1 VLDIAVYYD
10 IIVLTMYVDES
21 FSKQKGKTYK
31 RVLLRESYRKNGAVK
46 HRTIANISKC
56 SEEEIKAI
64 KLALKHKKNL
74 TKLESGESIKDKVKS
89 KQGLSVGAICLI
101 KALADRLHITR
112 ALGNSR
118 MGKLALWQIMAR
130 VIDQGSRLSAVRL
143 AGRHAICDLINL
155 TSFNEDDLYEN
166 LDWLCKNQ
174 AKIEKRIFDMR
185 YKGQEKPKLYL
196 YDVTSS
202 YLEGVENELGDW
214 GYPRD
219 GKKGKL
225 QIVIGLLTDG
235 EGVPVSVEVFKGNT
249 KDTKTFLSQVKKIA
263 NRFEIEEVTMV
274 GDRGMIK
281 SAQIKDLKEEHFHYI
296 TAITKPQIK
305 KLINDEIFQLGLFSE
320 DVCEVDNDGI
330 RYILRR
336 NPIRVEE
343 IEQTRYEKI
352 DKIKRLIE
360 AKNKY
365 LADHQKAK
373 ESVALRDI
381 KKKVTKLKLSKFVEV
396 EAKNRILSI
405 KIDEEKKGEISLLDG
420 CYVIKTDI
428 EKKDASADT
437 VHERYKDL
445 ALVEQGFRTIKTGI
459 LETRPI
465 FVRKEN
471 RTRGHVFVVSLAYRI
486 VHELQKLWADMDLTV
501 QEGIEE
507 LIGIDCREIKIGDI
521 TVNQIPQPRG
531 LGEKLLKTAKVILPE
546 ALPNRNIF
554 VATRRKLPSRRKIS
568 LKSA

>member
-1 VLDIAVYYD
+1 
-10 IIVLTMYVDES
+10 
-21 FSKQKGKTYK
+21 
-31 RVLLRESYRKNGAVK
+31 
-46 HRTIANISKC
+46 
-56 SEEEIKAI
+56 
-64 KLALKHKKNL
+64 
-74 TKLESGESIKDKVKS
+74 
-89 KQGLSVGAICLI
+89 
-101 KALADRLHITR
+101 
-112 ALGNSR
+112 
-118 MGKLALWQIMAR
+118 IMAR

-281 SAQIKDLKEEHFHYI
+281 RAQIKYLKEEHFHYI

-305 KLINDEIFQLGLFSE
+305 KLINDEIFQLDLFSE

-343 IEQTRYEKI
+343 IEQTRYEKT

-381 KKKVTKLKLSKFVEV
+381 KKKLTNLKLSKFVAV

-428 EKKDASADT
+428 GKKDASADT

-445 ALVEQGFRTIKTGI
+445 ALVEQGFRTIKTGV

-465 FVRKEN
+465 FVRKEK

-507 LIGIDCREIKIGDI
+507 LTGIDCREIKVGDI

-531 LGEKLLKTAKVILPE
+531 LGEKLLKAAKVILPE
-546 ALPNRNIF
+546 VLPNRNIF
-554 VATRRKLPSRRKIS
+554 VATRRK
-568 LKSA
+568 